1 MEYLTTLYR
10 DTSTCGISQAS
21 SDSPGKSGWALNT
34 AWFLQHLNAK
44 IIIIPM
50 QWHTTI
56 LIWKVPVRITT
67 SLSQGVFTYQLHT
80 STVCTDPTCIIT
92 EALFPA
98 HPLLFVLYCSL
109 QLKSGLDDFKSS
121 SFFYP
126 FKTLMLYSLFP
137 WLPAVLSFRLQERFW
152 FPTLYHSSINFIFC
166 FSFSW
171 CFPGTC
177 SWFHKLRWQFA
188 QTTGVKFARVI
199 TLIVRAII

>member
-50 QWHTTI
+50 QWDTTI

-121 SFFYP
+121 SFFYA
-126 FKTLMLYSLFP
+126 FKTLMLYRSKCLLEVWSTFSLTP
-137 WLPAVLSFRLQERFW
+137 SSAVFQVAGEVLISHSLSFQHQLHFL
-152 FPTLYHSSINFIFC
+152 FFIFLVLPWDMQLV
-166 FSFSW
+166 S
-171 CFPGTC
+171 
-177 SWFHKLRWQFA
+177 
-188 QTTGVKFARVI
+188 
-199 TLIVRAII
+199 

>member
-50 QWHTTI
+50 QWDTTI

-121 SFFYP
+121 SFFYA
-126 FKTLMLYSLFP
+126 FKTLMLYSIRSVVDFFPDSQQCCLSGCRRGFDFPLFVI
-137 WLPAVLSFRLQERFW
+137 PAS
-152 FPTLYHSSINFIFC
+152 T
-166 FSFSW
+166 SFSV
-171 CFPGTC
+171 FNFLGA
-177 SWFHKLRWQFA
+177 SLGHAAGF
-188 QTTGVKFARVI
+188 I
-199 TLIVRAII
+199 N